1 MLYIRIEDNQL
12 HLASYAAATEQQR
25 EAALALGRILPEGPV
40 LSITQS
46 TLAHGANAQQTLADM
61 RLEVP
66 EFNENIEHSPV
77 TVLVSGPA
85 TLVPTDDVP
94 VDDDDFVFN
103 SCFSFKNHE
112 ERSVHANEIPA
123 LRQRLL
129 FGVQKTVEEAIAQE
143 FRYPELRFT
152 STLTPLLEHYA
163 EKHRGDRGVQIY
175 VNCRE
180 RFIDVFAF
188 AAGRLT
194 VLNSFA
200 VNTIADAS
208 YFVVALMKNMDYD
221 MANVA
226 CRIIGDGAMAAD
238 LVQTLRRFIAH
249 VDAVDA
255 VKEFRTVSMLTVADV
270 PFDIMAHINS
280 L

>member
-12 HLASYAAATEQQR
+12 HLANYAVATEQQR
-25 EAALALGRILPEGPV
+25 ETALALGRILPEAPV

-66 EFNENIEHSPV
+66 EFNENIKHSPV

-85 TLVPTDDVP
+85 TLVPTDEVSAHDEA
-94 VDDDDFVFN
+94 FVFN
-103 SCFSFKNHE
+103 SCFSFTNHT
-112 ERSVHANEIPA
+112 ERSVFANEIPV

-129 FGVQKTVEEAIAQE
+129 FGVLKTVEEAISEE
-143 FRYPELRFT
+143 FRCPDLQYV
-152 STLTPLLEHYA
+152 SALTPVLEHFT
-163 EKHRGDRGVQIY
+163 EKHRGDRGVQLY
-175 VNCRE
+175 VNCRA
-180 RFIDVFAF
+180 RFIDVFSF
-188 AAGRLT
+188 VGGRLT
-194 VLNSFA
+194 VLNSFP
-200 VNTIADAS
+200 VNTVADAS

-238 LVQTLRRFIAH
+238 LVQTLRRFITH

-255 VKEFRTVSMLTVADV
+255 VKEFGTVSMLSAADV